1 MSATGSAIIPH
12 CRRLAFGKLY
22 ADARRRSW
30 MLTGARRY
38 MTHFPHSVHNPL
50 TKAMDA
56 LYIKGRKLAAGAI
69 QWQGVGRRSRSA
81 PNEGARSL
89 LYIYRVSA
97 NRNGSENV
105 SANRKA
111 PENTWQAVIG
121 NSSTYLLLTTKK
133 ALVKSVFFIGA

>member
-1 MSATGSAIIPH
+1 MSATGSAINPQ
-12 CRRLAFGKLY
+12 CRRLAFGWVH

-30 MLTGARRY
+30 MLTGGRGY
-38 MTHFPHSVHNPL
+38 MTHIAHSVHNPL

-69 QWQGVGRRSRSA
+69 RRQGVGRRSRSV
-81 PNEGARSL
+81 PTEGAHSL
-89 LYIYRVSA
+89 LYIYR
-97 NRNGSENV
+97 V

>member
-1 MSATGSAIIPH
+1 
-12 CRRLAFGKLY
+12 
-22 ADARRRSW
+22 
-30 MLTGARRY
+30 
-38 MTHFPHSVHNPL
+38 MTHIVHSVHNPL

-56 LYIKGRKLAAGAI
+56 LYIKGRELTAGAI
-69 QWQGVGRRSRSA
+69 QWQGVGRRSRSV
-81 PNEGARSL
+81 PIEGAHSL

-97 NRNGSENV
+97 NRN
-105 SANRKA
+105 A